1 MLLTGS
7 GDDASALPP
16 EARGLGRGHNWM
28 WPIVAAQF
36 MLFQ

>member
-16 EARGLGRGHNWM
+16 GARGLGRGHGGVWSV
-28 WPIVAAQF
+28 VAAQF
-36 MLFQ
+36 VLFQ